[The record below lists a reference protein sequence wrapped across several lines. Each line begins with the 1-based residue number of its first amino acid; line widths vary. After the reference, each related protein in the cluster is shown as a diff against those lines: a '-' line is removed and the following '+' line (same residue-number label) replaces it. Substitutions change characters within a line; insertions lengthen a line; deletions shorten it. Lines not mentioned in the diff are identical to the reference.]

1 MTNSLL
7 VDKYK
12 EFCPRFMY
20 GAVYNGMFLLLY
32 GARREGGLT
41 AIRGILAREVT
52 LQPNPVRDKLVRTL
66 SIAPL

>member
-1 MTNSLL
+1 MW
-7 VDKYK
+7 
-12 EFCPRFMY
+12 
-20 GAVYNGMFLLLY
+20 GAVDIGMFLLLY

-66 SIAPL
+66 SRAALLYSTEKWRDMQLVVF